1 MCDSSSGQRDATPCP
16 APESTTAPE
25 SLPAVSRGAIAM
37 RLFRCEKLKR
47 WGRLRRVVRDDCCEG
62 ATRASSEPFAT
73 TAHRSS
79 AAAISATTSSSPQGW
94 CGWVAGSR
102 QMRVALG
109 RPRRGGRGRFGSSRH
124 EIHCP
129 CGFPQSPPAGARNSR
144 RQAQV
149 RPRIEREFQAQAHSL
164 ENRESS
170 NHQGLRDG
178 ETRTRTGDTTIFS
191 RRVELSNSTK
201 MPGNERVSAGCAWV
215 SKPRRFHSF
224 RRGSG
229 DGRLLVS
236 RWRPMLPGAGPLAT
250 ENTRAQV

>member
-1 MCDSSSGQRDATPCP
+1 
-16 APESTTAPE
+16 
-25 SLPAVSRGAIAM
+25 M

-47 WGRLRRVVRDDCCEG
+47 WGRSRRVVRDDCCEG

-79 AAAISATTSSSPQGW
+79 AAAISATTSSSPRGW

-109 RPRRGGRGRFGSSRH
+109 RPRRGGCGRFGSSRH

-164 ENRESS
+164 ENREIQQPSGIAPMARPGLEPGTPRFQCVGSS
-170 NHQGLRDG
+170 S
-178 ETRTRTGDTTIFS
+178 RTR
-191 RRVELSNSTK
+191 RKL
-201 MPGNERVSAGCAWV
+201 PGNERVSAGCAWV
-215 SKPRRFHSF
+215 SNPRRFHSF

-229 DGRLLVS
+229 DGRLPVS